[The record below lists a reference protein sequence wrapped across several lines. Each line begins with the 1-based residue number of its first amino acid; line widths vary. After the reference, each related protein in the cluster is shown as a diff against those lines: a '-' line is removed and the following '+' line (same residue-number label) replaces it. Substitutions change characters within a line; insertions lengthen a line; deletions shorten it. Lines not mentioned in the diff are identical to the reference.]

1 MNAVILSDASDF
13 RTFGSV
19 GVSTVAAEIDDVFV
33 KSRRPLEAVDRKIR
47 SLSSEAGTPT
57 DRAINS
63 ATQFL
68 RILFGRAV
76 KLGAWNSPHI
86 TLSENNEI
94 VFEWWQGNKKITLY
108 FGDGE
113 PEYIKV
119 WGTDIDD
126 EMDSGPLT
134 DGWNL
139 TSLWLWLYS

>member
-1 MNAVILSDASDF
+1 MTAVRLSDASDF
-13 RTFGSV
+13 RTFGSG
-19 GVSTVAAEIDDVFV
+19 GVSTIASEIDSVFV
-33 KSRRPLEAVDRKIR
+33 TSRPLQSVERKIL
-47 SLSSEAGTPT
+47 SLSSESGAPA
-57 DRAINS
+57 DRAKSS
-63 ATQFL
+63 AIQFL
-68 RILFGRAV
+68 RVLFGRAV
-76 KLGAWNSPHI
+76 KLGSWTTPHI

-108 FGDGE
+108 FGEGE